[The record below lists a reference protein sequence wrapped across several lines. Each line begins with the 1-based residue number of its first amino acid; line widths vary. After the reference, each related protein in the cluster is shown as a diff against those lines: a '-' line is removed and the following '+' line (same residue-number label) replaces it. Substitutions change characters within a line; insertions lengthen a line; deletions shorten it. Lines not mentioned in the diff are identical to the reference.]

1 MTELKKISQTID
13 RKEEHPVGNKG
24 VIAGMKR
31 RLNYVWD
38 KIFDELT
45 ASVTFSHEFET
56 SQIVQFLPFDL
67 RTIQRRFLWKKRQK
81 KKTTFDSC
89 YNHNDLNNYN

>member
-1 MTELKKISQTID
+1 
-13 RKEEHPVGNKG
+13 
-24 VIAGMKR
+24 MKR

-56 SQIVQFLPFDL
+56 SQIVQFSPFDL
-67 RTIQRRFLWKKRQK
+67 RTIPRRFLWKKRQK
-81 KKTTFDSC
+81 ENRLGIHITTITTEKTRKLKRFLLVD
-89 YNHNDLNNYN
+89 